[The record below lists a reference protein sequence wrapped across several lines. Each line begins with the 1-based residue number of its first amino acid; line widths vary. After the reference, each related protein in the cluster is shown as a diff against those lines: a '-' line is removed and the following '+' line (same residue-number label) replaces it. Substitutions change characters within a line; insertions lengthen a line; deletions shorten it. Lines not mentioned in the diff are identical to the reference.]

1 MIAVTRHKEV
11 GLAADTI
18 ARMAREAFILN
29 YVRIDHARKR
39 HDGVKQTH
47 GV

>member
-1 MIAVTRHKEV
+1 MARNEEV

-18 ARMAREAFILN
+18 TRMTRKAFILDYIRVN
-29 YVRIDHARKR
+29 HARKR

-47 GV
+47 RG